1 MLYGVILRFCNLKAL
16 KVNSHPSWM
25 MRPYMLFKASIHESL
40 FASGAFIVDR
50 FGVHLFHVTF
60 YVALLLAGLATDQ
73 TYIA

>member
-1 MLYGVILRFCNLKAL
+1 
-16 KVNSHPSWM
+16 M